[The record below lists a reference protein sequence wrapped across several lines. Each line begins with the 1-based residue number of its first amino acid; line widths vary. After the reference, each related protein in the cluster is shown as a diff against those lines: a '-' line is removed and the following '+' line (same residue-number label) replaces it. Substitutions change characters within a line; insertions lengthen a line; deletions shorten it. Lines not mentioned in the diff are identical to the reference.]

1 MAKKAV
7 AKEAVKAVADLKA
20 DLVKAREELFNLK
33 LDLEMRK
40 LKSTRSIFL
49 KRKEIA
55 RILTNMNMQK
65 KEVANG

>member
-1 MAKKAV
+1 MAKQAV